1 MKQFFLLVFI
11 LTTVF
16 SASAQFIDDEE
27 PEYASDT
34 IPKFTDKLFFGGNVG
49 LMFGSYTYV
58 NISPIVGYHV
68 HPSLSVGIG
77 AIYEY
82 IKDDRY
88 LNYEFETTIW
98 GGKLFAQTVVF
109 DFLILYA
116 ENNLLSLESQYY
128 DAKNNYPET
137 GRFFLNVPWAGGG
150 FYQKAGRGGMYF
162 MVLFNLNNSMNSPYS
177 DYEFRIGIN
186 F

>member
-1 MKQFFLLVFI
+1 MKQFFLIIFFI
-11 LTTVF
+11 TIGLTST
-16 SASAQFIDDEE
+16 AQFIADEE
-27 PEYASDT
+27 PEYATDT
-34 IPKFTDKLFFGGNVG
+34 IPKFTDKLFFGGNLG

-58 NISPIVGYHV
+58 NISPIVGYRVKPH
-68 HPSLSVGIG
+68 LSVGTG

-82 IKDDRY
+82 IKDNRY

-98 GGKLFAQTVVF
+98 GGKLFAQTIVL

-116 ENNLLSLESQYY
+116 ENNFLSLERRYY

-137 GRFFLNVPWAGGG
+137 GRFFLNVPWVGGG
-150 FYQKAGRGGMYF
+150 FYQGTSNGGMYF
-162 MVLFNLNNSMNSPYS
+162 MVLFNLNTSMNSPYS
-177 DYEFRIGIN
+177 NYEFRIGIN